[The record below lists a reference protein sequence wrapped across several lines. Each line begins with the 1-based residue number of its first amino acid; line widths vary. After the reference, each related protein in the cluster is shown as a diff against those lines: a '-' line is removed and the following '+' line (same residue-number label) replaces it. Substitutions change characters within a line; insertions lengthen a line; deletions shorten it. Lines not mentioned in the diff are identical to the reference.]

1 MNDRQRDSL
10 LTELKTDMKW
20 VKESLKNHLATHT
33 RANIIAWST
42 AAGAILALIILIL
55 KLI

>member
-1 MNDRQRDSL
+1 MTDHDL
-10 LTELKTDMKW
+10 LMRIDERVENIEQQL
-20 VKESLKNHLATHT
+20 ENHLATHA
-33 RANIIAWST
+33 RANIVAWST